1 MANSKKSN
9 STNQINMAIMFLSVA
24 LTALLAVLI
33 FVPSSNGGYQ
43 ATPTPIYLDHNGNP
57 TATPTV
63 APNATPN
70 AGTNTA
76 TPAPT
81 ATPTATPTLAPG
93 AVHGKEQGK
102 LYVVQGAVDTQIYI
116 RKIVNGSVSWEDKN
130 LDRLVPGSYFNV
142 VSEESSAYY
151 IMYNGEK
158 WYMDKSWFSS
168 GVSIA
173 AVTEEDAYYH
183 LELTSIFTYSNLN
196 DRKIFTLFG
205 TCDATNSQWN
215 LVTIENQS
223 KGFKVTSKNYTENYS
238 ADGLTYTIT
247 FKDANNLL
255 APGQYVVDDEWYWTI
270 TVTADGNNKT
280 VTFVSKKPMVYVVAA
295 HGTYKQTIISAYEK
309 PQDNIITVFV
319 DAGHGGI
326 DWGACYTP
334 AGSNVLARESVINL
348 LIAEKVTEMLRNKGY
363 QVYTTRDTDIYQ
375 GLYETAYLANAVN
388 ADLFVSIHQNV
399 DTSNTSRKGLTTYYQ
414 KVLGPDSNG
423 ANRDQ
428 KPSAAY
434 DLGKQLATYIHN
446 KIIASTGSTNIGV
459 VADNWAVTR
468 ETTMPAIL
476 IECGFMTNTQELAN
490 LINPSYIQKEAEGI
504 VAGIVEYLENT
515 QGQ

>member
-63 APNATPN
+63 EPNATPN

-270 TVTADGNNKT
+270 TVTADGGIYQNDVQEKMSWLHGKLSEMLNHFKVVSFDNLGIAQLQVKRLLT
-280 VTFVSKKPMVYVVAA
+280 AEEWESFYMGDDGNYTFYIDMVD
-295 HGTYKQTIISAYEK
+295 GTFGKNSLATERYPIM
-309 PQDNIITVFV
+309 DNIDDMF
-319 DAGHGGI
+319 
-326 DWGACYTP
+326 
-334 AGSNVLARESVINL
+334 
-348 LIAEKVTEMLRNKGY
+348 
-363 QVYTTRDTDIYQ
+363 
-375 GLYETAYLANAVN
+375 
-388 ADLFVSIHQNV
+388 
-399 DTSNTSRKGLTTYYQ
+399 
-414 KVLGPDSNG
+414 
-423 ANRDQ
+423 
-428 KPSAAY
+428 
-434 DLGKQLATYIHN
+434 N
-446 KIIASTGSTNIGV
+446 KIKG
-459 VADNWAVTR
+459 
-468 ETTMPAIL
+468 E
-476 IECGFMTNTQELAN
+476 Q
-490 LINPSYIQKEAEGI
+490 
-504 VAGIVEYLENT
+504 
-515 QGQ
+515 